1 VVASEDIEKEIEKL
15 QTSRDYTALMEL
27 AQFDEEETTRNM
39 ALFAIG
45 KLGHDE
51 NDEDVIDRTVEFLSQ
66 TIHQDLFP
74 TAFGEI
80 ESFSPFGYF
89 EDGNFSMAAAQLSFL
104 PQWNEKFQTKNV
116 NDILFSI
123 AKENNSQSVQLNCA
137 TALLLLEDKRSL
149 EFFER
154 NLNSLEHDQDY
165 RYRTHCL
172 FAIGWFWNQIF
183 PDDSASLEKRTQ
195 LIIKGMKPIVEYG
208 MASLGWQ
215 TEIQWAGAISLGW
228 MGDQRVF
235 PILDSLA
242 KRYPDTW
249 FEDDLIL
256 AMGRLRDPRA
266 EPYLQKLIDGQEKKK
281 DDVNAADLVRFMRGI
296 DSNSNIEEAKEMISQ
311 LDGEIPSD
319 KNSYYIDYSVLD
331 GVKLIETGGP
341 LQDQFKKDMADGK
354 VFGGGESSEPATD
367 DSVEFTPEQIER
379 LYAGKD
385 PFGDD
390 HQEDET

>member
-1 VVASEDIEKEIEKL
+1 MVTSDDVEKAIEEL
-15 QTSRDYTALMEL
+15 QISRDYTALMEL

-45 KLGHDE
+45 KLCHDE
-51 NDEDVIDRTVEFLSQ
+51 NDEAVIDRTVDFLSQ

-74 TAFGEI
+74 TSFGEF
-80 ESFSPFGYF
+80 ESFSPFGYV
-89 EDGNFSMAAAQLSFL
+89 EGGTFSMAAAQLSFL
-104 PQWNEKFQTKNV
+104 PQWNEKYQIKNV

-123 AKENNSQSVQLNCA
+123 AKENNSQSVQLSCA
-137 TALLLLEDKRSL
+137 TALLFLEDKRGL

-154 NLNSLEHDQDY
+154 NLNSLERDQDY
-165 RYRTHCL
+165 RHRTHCL
-172 FAIGWFWNQIF
+172 FAVGWFWNQFF
-183 PDDSASLEKRTQ
+183 PDDSTSLEERTQ
-195 LIIKGMKPIVEYG
+195 LVIRGMTPIVEYG
-208 MASLGWQ
+208 VASLGWQ
-215 TEIQWAGAISLGW
+215 TEIQWAGANSLGW
-228 MGDQRVF
+228 MGDRRVF
-235 PILDSLA
+235 PILESLA

-249 FEDDLIL
+249 FEDDVIL

-266 EPYLQKLIDGQEKKK
+266 EPYLQKLIDGQGKEK
-281 DDVNAADLVRFMRGI
+281 DDVDAADIVKFMRGI

-319 KNSYYIDYSVLD
+319 KDSYHIDYSILD

-341 LQDQFKKDMADGK
+341 MQDQFRKDMADGK
-354 VFGGGESSEPATD
+354 IFGGGESPESASD
-367 DSVEFTPEQIER
+367 DLIEFTPEQIKR

-390 HQEDET
+390 YQEDEI

>member
-1 VVASEDIEKEIEKL
+1 MVASEDIEKEIEEL

-27 AQFDEEETTRNM
+27 AQFDEEEMTRNM

-45 KLGHDE
+45 KLSHDE
-51 NDEDVIDRTVEFLSQ
+51 NDEAVIDRTVEFLSQ
-66 TIHQDLFP
+66 AIHQDLFP
-74 TAFGEI
+74 TVFGEI
-80 ESFSPFGYF
+80 ESFWPFGYY
-89 EDGNFSMAAAQLSFL
+89 EDGTFSMAAAQLAFL
-104 PQWNEKFQTKNV
+104 PLWNEKFKTKNV

-123 AKENNSQSVQLNCA
+123 AKENNSQSVQLSCA
-137 TALLLLEDKRSL
+137 TALLIPEDKRGL

-154 NLNSLEHDQDY
+154 NLNSLEQDQDY

-172 FAIGWFWNQIF
+172 FAIGWFWNEFF

-195 LIIKGMKPIVEYG
+195 LVIKGMTPIVEYG

-228 MGDQRVF
+228 MGDRRVF
-235 PILDSLA
+235 PILESLA

-249 FEDDLIL
+249 FEDEVIL

-266 EPYLQKLIDGQEKKK
+266 ESYLQKMIDGQGKVK
-281 DDVNAADLVRFMRGI
+281 DDVDAADIVKFMRGI

-319 KNSYYIDYSVLD
+319 KDSYHIDYSVLD

-341 LQDQFKKDMADGK
+341 MQDQFKKDMADGK
-354 VFGGGESSEPATD
+354 VFGDGGSPEPATD